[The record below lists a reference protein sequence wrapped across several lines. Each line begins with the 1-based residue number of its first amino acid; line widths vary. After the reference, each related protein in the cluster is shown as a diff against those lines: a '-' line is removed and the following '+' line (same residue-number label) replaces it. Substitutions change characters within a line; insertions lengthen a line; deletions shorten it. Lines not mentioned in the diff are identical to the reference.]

1 MLPKASLGRDR
12 NAVKFTSWG
21 VYIHGDI
28 TQAQMTVQCLR
39 AAASTQKARV
49 FGGRPN
55 QSLVF
60 TRVTKNKVEVAWPL
74 PVSVDTCTR
83 LLKQALGEKWRRFVT
98 DPAGVQGADQEAATA
113 VQKAGTSKQRA
124 VAAEAARED
133 RLEDAQGATVSGDA
147 CLTTEASGSRGAS
160 GLAARHFSSQPSS
173 SEATVAASAATDE
186 ARDVNLLAMKMEAI
200 TRLYVCRE
208 EQRSRFHELQHL
220 YTVTWGAE
228 LGKGAYGK
236 VYLGHKGPAT
246 GIQGQHGVAIKML
259 RDEGPDRHDAAWT
272 ADMEVRRHVSLG
284 LHPNVVGLVDVA
296 LFWQPRQDGQEPRG
310 GRAHIGLVFG
320 LYEIDARQF
329 TKTSLFTPGGMRHVL
344 NSVLE
349 GLRFIHDA
357 GCIHCDLKP
366 ANVFMR
372 GATHLRGCFERKL
385 QQRVDCDAV
394 APCPHSKTEFEYQI
408 PTSFEVREGKGAEG
422 TEGWT
427 GRIACGGR
435 RAGREM
441 GEREGRRKGEAAV
454 G

>member
-1 MLPKASLGRDR
+1 M
-12 NAVKFTSWG
+12 
-21 VYIHGDI
+21 
-28 TQAQMTVQCLR
+28 
-39 AAASTQKARV
+39 
-49 FGGRPN
+49 
-55 QSLVF
+55 
-60 TRVTKNKVEVAWPL
+60 
-74 PVSVDTCTR
+74 
-83 LLKQALGEKWRRFVT
+83 T
-98 DPAGVQGADQEAATA
+98 DPAGVQGAHQEAATA
-113 VQKAGTSKQRA
+113 VQEAGTSKQRA
-124 VAAEAARED
+124 VAAEAAREE

-147 CLTTEASGSRGAS
+147 CLSTEASGSRGAS
-160 GLAARHFSSQPSS
+160 SLAARLFSPQASS
-173 SEATVAASAATDE
+173 SGATVAASAATAE
-186 ARDVNLLAMKMEAI
+186 ARSGVNLLAMKMEAI
-200 TRLYVCRE
+200 TILYTCRE
-208 EQRSRFHELQHL
+208 RSRFHELQQP

-228 LGKGAYGK
+228 LGKGTYGK

-320 LYEIDARQF
+320 LYEIDVRQF
-329 TKTSLFTPGGMRHVL
+329 TQKSSFTPGGMRHVL

-372 GATHLRGCFERKL
+372 GAMHLRGCFERKL
-385 QQRVDCDAV
+385 QLRVVCDAV

-427 GRIACGGR
+427 GRMACGGR
-435 RAGREM
+435 RTGREM